1 MVGLPAEP
9 LVIVPQAVVP
19 KVHILL
25 GSRSVPGKELEHLSG
40 MYKPRAQRVSF
51 LSGGFL
57 WV

>member
-1 MVGLPAEP
+1 MLMTSS
-9 LVIVPQAVVP
+9 
-19 KVHILL
+19 H
-25 GSRSVPGKELEHLSG
+25 VPGKELEHLSG